1 ARRRRAA
8 HRARRDAPAALPRG
22 RLRQL
27 DQVRAPRHRPA
38 RPRHHHPVDR
48 SRPARR
54 DRRALRSGHPP
65 ADGGGA
71 AVDVRVARARRRLVR
86 RRQPPQLHEQRRHH
100 LVPRRAAAAQARR
113 ARAGARHLPARRLH
127 PAHRHQPP
135 LQRAISPGGVSPRR
149 RAQRRGAAAQLLAH
163 HHPAPRRAARRA
175 VEAARL
181 RRRLPRRSP
190 RRRIVLDAR
199 DPRPGMTRVSI
210 GMPVYNSRP
219 AYFALQLEA
228 LLGQEWGDFELIVSD
243 NGSNAESRALYEA
256 AARRDRRI
264 RYLRHDENRGAVFN
278 FNFALAEA
286 RGEYFMWAADD
297 DLYDRRFLAR
307 TVPLLD
313 AHPHAVIASANMRFI
328 DGAGAELRKAEF
340 SPLTRRRFAPL
351 RLQAMLARH
360 AYMDIYAL
368 HRRAALERTRKHRPM
383 FGGDYALVFE
393 MLLQGTIERADEEL
407 FASRVHH

>member
-1 ARRRRAA
+1 
-8 HRARRDAPAALPRG
+8 
-22 RLRQL
+22 
-27 DQVRAPRHRPA
+27 
-38 RPRHHHPVDR
+38 
-48 SRPARR
+48 
-54 DRRALRSGHPP
+54 
-65 ADGGGA
+65 
-71 AVDVRVARARRRLVR
+71 
-86 RRQPPQLHEQRRHH
+86 
-100 LVPRRAAAAQARR
+100 
-113 ARAGARHLPARRLH
+113 
-127 PAHRHQPP
+127 
-135 LQRAISPGGVSPRR
+135 
-149 RAQRRGAAAQLLAH
+149 
-163 HHPAPRRAARRA
+163 
-175 VEAARL
+175 
-181 RRRLPRRSP
+181 
-190 RRRIVLDAR
+190 
-199 DPRPGMTRVSI
+199 MTRVSI

-407 FASRVHH
+407 FASRVHHTATAEYVSWQLVGDGGAQVSSQGLLRQLAREFGTAILRSDRSLPMKALSAAGAAAILLQRGKKW